1 MEKPVVE
8 LTFTEEMKGFLT
20 LGAENFESGFKE
32 GKEANRFFMFHS
44 EITIED
50 VFKFDKTPSL
60 SSPMK
65 GWIESELFGGK
76 VPYEKAFFNLYVDTD
91 NPKHKFMKYRIY
103 FKNKLSG
110 EDLTLFG
117 FKDIKDDPLFDI
129 WEDTTTLFT
138 RIYKGITDR
147 EDDIDVIAKG
157 IVKIYMLD
165 FLKQLTTFR
174 VKGADPVTNL
184 EAFVD
189 FNKMFLGTLYDVYAP
204 KLSVT
209 E

>member
-1 MEKPVVE
+1 
-8 LTFTEEMKGFLT
+8 
-20 LGAENFESGFKE
+20 
-32 GKEANRFFMFHS
+32 
-44 EITIED
+44 
-50 VFKFDKTPSL
+50 
-60 SSPMK
+60 
-65 GWIESELFGGK
+65 
-76 VPYEKAFFNLYVDTD
+76 
-91 NPKHKFMKYRIY
+91 MKYRIY
-103 FKNKLSG
+103 FKNIISG

-117 FKDIKDDPLFDI
+117 FKDIKDDPIFDI

-189 FNKMFLGTLYDVYAP
+189 FNKMFLGTLYDVYSP

>member
-1 MEKPVVE
+1 MEKPKVE

-20 LGAENFESGFKE
+20 LGAADFESGFKQ

-50 VFKFDKTPSL
+50 VFVFDKTPSIA
-60 SSPMK
+60 SPMK

-76 VPYEKAFFNLYVDTD
+76 IPYEKAFFNLYVDTD

-103 FKNKLSG
+103 FKNKINN

-117 FKDIKDDPLFDI
+117 FKDIKDDPIFDI

-147 EDDIDVIAKG
+147 EDDTDVIAKG

-174 VKGADPVTNL
+174 VKGADKKTNM
-184 EAFVD
+184 EAFID

-204 KLSVT
+204 NLKAT
-209 E
+209 D

>member
-1 MEKPVVE
+1 MEKPKVE

-20 LGAENFESGFKE
+20 LGALDFESGFKQ

-50 VFKFDKTPSL
+50 VFVFDKTPSL
-60 SSPMK
+60 ASPMK

-76 VPYEKAFFNLYVDTD
+76 IPYEKAFFNLYVDTD

-103 FKNKLSG
+103 FKNKINN

-117 FKDIKDDPLFDI
+117 FKDIKDDPIFDI

-147 EDDIDVIAKG
+147 EDDTDVIAKG

-174 VKGADPVTNL
+174 VKGADKKTNM
-184 EAFVD
+184 EAFID

-204 KLSVT
+204 NLKAT
-209 E
+209 D

>member
-1 MEKPVVE
+1 MEKPKVE

-20 LGAENFESGFKE
+20 LGALDFESGFKQ

-44 EITIED
+44 DITIED
-50 VFKFDKTPSL
+50 VFVFDKTPSL
-60 SSPMK
+60 ASPMK

-76 VPYEKAFFNLYVDTD
+76 IPFEKAFFNLYVDTD
-91 NPKHKFMKYRIY
+91 NPKHKFMKYRIF
-103 FKNKLSG
+103 FKNKTNN

-138 RIYKGITDR
+138 RIYKGITER
-147 EDDIDVIAKG
+147 EDDVDVIAKG

-174 VKGADPVTNL
+174 VKGADKTTNL

-204 KLSVT
+204 KLIIT
-209 E
+209 D

>member
-60 SSPMK
+60 ASPMK

-76 VPYEKAFFNLYVDTD
+76 VPYEKAFFNLYVD
-91 NPKHKFMKYRIY
+91 MKYRIY

-147 EDDIDVIAKG
+147 EDDTGVIAKG
-157 IVKIYMLD
+157 IIKIYMLD